1 MNPNLI
7 LIALPIIFN
16 LNVVTS
22 DKMTMQD
29 NTDPI
34 AGYLNSMGRSKLDID
49 AILVQ
54 RRNLA
59 LTTYHLLDDANGH
72 PIFTRPLHDRGKKFI
87 FFNNPSF
94 PAGSGH
100 YIILRK
106 MERQNK
112 IQGYAPGAM
121 GSKGNDFNKN
131 PQFLYETFSLSFK

>member
-1 MNPNLI
+1 MKHNLI
-7 LIALPIIFN
+7 LILLIN
-16 LNVVTS
+16 LKLITCQ
-22 DKMTMQD
+22 KMTLPQGS
-29 NTDPI
+29 TDPMS
-34 AGYLNSMGRSKLDID
+34 GYMNSGGRSRMDID

-59 LTTYHLLDDANGH
+59 ITTYHLLDDTNGH

-94 PAGSGH
+94 PSGSGH

-106 MERQNK
+106 MEHQSK
-112 IQGYAPGAM
+112 QLGFAPAAM
-121 GSKGNDFNKN
+121 GSQGNDFNKN